1 MYEGL
6 SSKQVQERFEKHLN
20 NEKVK
25 KLTKSNAQIIRQN
38 VFTYFN
44 FINLILFILV
54 LLTGKIKNGLF
65 LGTVIFN
72 ACIGIYQQM
81 KSKKLLDRLSFLAE
95 DTIKAKRDGKWVS
108 ISLEEI
114 VVDDLIEIV
123 SGMQFPVDGIVLD
136 GNGEADESSISGES
150 QLVEKQVND
159 LIYAGT
165 NLTSGKV
172 LVKVE
177 HVSKQCMIY
186 RMIEDASKESPASSY
201 LHQDLEKMIKIISIC
216 IIPAGV
222 LLFLTQY
229 MFMHLTMQ
237 DALLKTIAALVGM
250 IPEGL
255 VVLTT
260 IALAVSTIRES
271 KNHVLIQDLFS
282 IEALARVNTAC
293 FDKTGTLTTGNMN
306 VVHVE
311 YLGNDK
317 NEVNTLLG
325 SYLQNEEAFNQ
336 TSQALLKYFDVNHT
350 YALGETLPFSSK
362 RKYAAKV
369 LKGKGTLYVGA
380 YSYLCEEADASLQEK
395 IDFYTQQGKRVLAVG
410 FRQEET
416 INSSDAMSII
426 ALVVIQDEMR
436 KNAKEIIAYFK
447 KQNIQVC
454 MISGDDPKTVASLA
468 KMAGVDNSEHYVDVS
483 RSYESMDALASNY
496 TIFGRVRPEEK
507 KQLVCAMQKQGKIV
521 LMSGDGV
528 NDVPALKVADV
539 SISIKDASSA
549 AKNTANII
557 LMDNDFSKIP
567 SIVNEGRRVIN
578 NISRASSMYLVK
590 TVFSFLLTLYVICT
604 RNAYPFLPIHLTLIS
619 AIGVG
624 IPTFILQMEPSFE
637 RIQGKFLRNAFLK
650 ALPSSLTVFLAAFL
664 CMHFKRMYSISELRF
679 YGIFVFLSGYVY
691 LWTLLKVYQPFTKR
705 RLLVIGC
712 MSILLGVSL
721 VCFESVINV
730 SIQWKDAWLFFT
742 GIIVEPVVIYVLTK
756 GVNLYDQK
764 TAE

>member
-72 ACIGIYQQM
+72 ACIGIYQQL

-95 DTIKAKRDGKWVS
+95 DTVKVKRDGKWVS

-159 LIYAGT
+159 FIYAGT

-177 HVSKQCMIY
+177 HVSKQCIIY

-282 IEALARVNTAC
+282 IEALARVNTVC

-336 TSQALLKYFDVNHT
+336 TSQALLEYFDVNHA

-380 YSYLCEEADASLQEK
+380 YSYLCEEADASLQAK

-410 FRQEET
+410 FHQEEA
-416 INSSDAMSII
+416 IDSSDAMSII

-705 RLLVIGC
+705 RLLLIGC
-712 MSILLGVSL
+712 MSILLGISL

>member
-72 ACIGIYQQM
+72 ACIGIYQQT
-81 KSKKLLDRLSFLAE
+81 KSKKLLDRLSFLVE
-95 DTIKAKRDGKWVS
+95 DTIKVKRDGKWIS

-114 VVDDLIEIV
+114 VVDDLIGIV

-159 LIYAGT
+159 FIYAGT

-177 HVSKQCMIY
+177 HVSKQCIIY
-186 RMIEDASKESPASSY
+186 RMIEDASKESPASSC

-282 IEALARVNTAC
+282 IEALARVNTVC

-336 TSQALLKYFDVNHT
+336 TSQALLEYFDVNHA

-380 YSYLCEEADASLQEK
+380 YSYLCEEADASLQAK

-416 INSSDAMSII
+416 IDSSDAMSII

-483 RSYESMDALASNY
+483 RSYESMDALAANY

-712 MSILLGVSL
+712 MSILLGACL
-721 VCFESVINV
+721 VCFESIINV

>member
-81 KSKKLLDRLSFLAE
+81 KSKKLLDRLSFLVE
-95 DTIKAKRDGKWVS
+95 DTIKVKRDGKWVS

-159 LIYAGT
+159 FIYAGT

-282 IEALARVNTAC
+282 IEALARVNTVC

-317 NEVNTLLG
+317 NEINTLLG
-325 SYLQNEEAFNQ
+325 SYLQNEESFNQ
-336 TSQALLKYFDVNHT
+336 TSQALLEYFDVNHA

-416 INSSDAMSII
+416 IDSSDAMSII

-637 RIQGKFLRNAFLK
+637 RIQGKFLRDAFLK

-664 CMHFKRMYSISELRF
+664 CMHVKRMYSISELRF

-712 MSILLGVSL
+712 MSILLGVCL
-721 VCFESVINV
+721 VCFESIINV

-742 GIIVEPVVIYVLTK
+742 GIIVEPVVIYVLTE

>member
-25 KLTKSNAQIIRQN
+25 KLTISNAQIIRQN

-159 LIYAGT
+159 FIYAGT

-216 IIPAGV
+216 IIPAGA

-282 IEALARVNTAC
+282 IEALARVNTVC

-336 TSQALLKYFDVNHT
+336 TSQALLEYFDVNHA

-416 INSSDAMSII
+416 IDSSDAMSII

-567 SIVNEGRRVIN
+567 SIVNEGKRVIN

-705 RLLVIGC
+705 RLLLIGC
-712 MSILLGVSL
+712 MSILLGISL

>member
-72 ACIGIYQQM
+72 ACIGIYQQL

-95 DTIKAKRDGKWVS
+95 DTVKVKRDGKWVS

-159 LIYAGT
+159 FIYAGT

-177 HVSKQCMIY
+177 HVSKQCIIY

-282 IEALARVNTAC
+282 IEALARVNTVC

-336 TSQALLKYFDVNHT
+336 TSQALLEYFDVNHA

-380 YSYLCEEADASLQEK
+380 YSYLCEEADASLQAK

-410 FRQEET
+410 FHQEEA
-416 INSSDAMSII
+416 IDSSDAMSII

-539 SISIKDASSA
+539 SISIKNASSA

-691 LWTLLKVYQPFTKR
+691 LWTLLKVYQPFKKR
-705 RLLVIGC
+705 RLLLIGC
-712 MSILLGVSL
+712 MSILLGISL

>member
-25 KLTKSNAQIIRQN
+25 KLTKSNVQIIRQN

-95 DTIKAKRDGKWVS
+95 DTIKVKRDGKWIS

-159 LIYAGT
+159 FIYAGT

-186 RMIEDASKESPASSY
+186 RMIEDASKESPASSC

-216 IIPAGV
+216 IIPAGA

-282 IEALARVNTAC
+282 IEALARVNTVC

-306 VVHVE
+306 IDTVE

-336 TSQALLKYFDVNHT
+336 TSQALLEYFDVNHA

-380 YSYLCEEADASLQEK
+380 YSYLCEEADASLQAK

-410 FRQEET
+410 FYQEET
-416 INSSDAMSII
+416 IDSSDAMSII

>member
-95 DTIKAKRDGKWVS
+95 DTVKVKRDGKWIS

-159 LIYAGT
+159 FIYAGT

-177 HVSKQCMIY
+177 HVSKQCIIY
-186 RMIEDASKESPASSY
+186 RMIEDASKESPASSC

-216 IIPAGV
+216 IIPAGA

-282 IEALARVNTAC
+282 IEALARVNTVC

-306 VVHVE
+306 IDTVE

-336 TSQALLKYFDVNHT
+336 TSQALLKYFDVNHA
-350 YALGETLPFSSK
+350 YGLGETLPFSSK

-380 YSYLCEEADASLQEK
+380 YSYLCEEADASLQAK

-416 INSSDAMSII
+416 IDSSDAMSII

-454 MISGDDPKTVASLA
+454 MISGDDPKTVVSLA
-468 KMAGVDNSEHYVDVS
+468 KMAGVEGSERYVDVS

-712 MSILLGVSL
+712 MSILLGACL
-721 VCFESVINV
+721 VCFESIINV

>member
-25 KLTKSNAQIIRQN
+25 KLTKSNVQIIRQN

-95 DTIKAKRDGKWVS
+95 DTIKVKRDGKWIS

-159 LIYAGT
+159 FIYAGT

-186 RMIEDASKESPASSY
+186 RMIEDASKESPASSC

-216 IIPAGV
+216 IIPAGA

-282 IEALARVNTAC
+282 IEALARVNTVC

-306 VVHVE
+306 IDTVE

-336 TSQALLKYFDVNHT
+336 TSQALLEYFDVNHA

-380 YSYLCEEADASLQEK
+380 YSYLCEEADASLQAK

-410 FRQEET
+410 FYQEET
-416 INSSDAMSII
+416 IDSSDAMSII

-712 MSILLGVSL
+712 MSILLGACL
-721 VCFESVINV
+721 VCFESIINV

>member
-81 KSKKLLDRLSFLAE
+81 KSKKLLDRLSFLME
-95 DTIKAKRDGKWVS
+95 DTIKVKRDGEWVS

-159 LIYAGT
+159 FIYAGT

-177 HVSKQCMIY
+177 HVSKQCIIY
-186 RMIEDASKESPASSY
+186 RMIEDASKESPASSC

-216 IIPAGV
+216 IIPAGA

-282 IEALARVNTAC
+282 IEALARVNTVC

-336 TSQALLKYFDVNHT
+336 TSQALLKYFDVNHA

-380 YSYLCEEADASLQEK
+380 YSYLCEEADASLQAK

-416 INSSDAMSII
+416 IDSSDAMSII

-483 RSYESMDALASNY
+483 RSYESMDALAANY

-712 MSILLGVSL
+712 MSILLGACL
-721 VCFESVINV
+721 VCFESIINV

>member
-81 KSKKLLDRLSFLAE
+81 KSKKLLDRLSFLVE
-95 DTIKAKRDGKWVS
+95 DTIKVKRDGKWVS

-150 QLVEKQVND
+150 QLVEKQMND
-159 LIYAGT
+159 FIYAGT

-186 RMIEDASKESPASSY
+186 RMIEDASKESPASSC

-229 MFMHLTMQ
+229 IFMHLTMQ

-282 IEALARVNTAC
+282 IEALARVNTVC

-317 NEVNTLLG
+317 NEINTLLG

-336 TSQALLKYFDVNHT
+336 TSQALLKYFDVNHA

-380 YSYLCEEADASLQEK
+380 YSYLCEEADASLQAK

-410 FRQEET
+410 FYQEET
-416 INSSDAMSII
+416 IDSSDAMSII

-454 MISGDDPKTVASLA
+454 MISGDDPKTVAFLA

>member
-95 DTIKAKRDGKWVS
+95 DTIKVKRDGKWVS

-150 QLVEKQVND
+150 QLVEKQMND
-159 LIYAGT
+159 FIYAGT

-177 HVSKQCMIY
+177 HVSKQCIIY
-186 RMIEDASKESPASSY
+186 RMIEDASKESPASSC

-216 IIPAGV
+216 IIPAGA

-282 IEALARVNTAC
+282 IEALARVNTVC

-336 TSQALLKYFDVNHT
+336 TSQALLKYFDVNHA

-380 YSYLCEEADASLQEK
+380 YSYLCKEMDASLQEK

-416 INSSDAMSII
+416 IDSSDAMSII

-468 KMAGVDNSEHYVDVS
+468 KLVGVEGSERYVDVS
-483 RSYESMDALASNY
+483 RSYESMDVLASNY

-637 RIQGKFLRNAFLK
+637 RIQGKFLKNAFLK

-712 MSILLGVSL
+712 MSILLGICL
-721 VCFESVINV
+721 VCFESIINV
-730 SIQWKDAWLFFT
+730 SIQWKDAWLFFA

>member
-25 KLTKSNAQIIRQN
+25 KLTISNAQIIRQN

-95 DTIKAKRDGKWVS
+95 DTIKVKRDGKWIS

-136 GNGEADESSISGES
+136 GNGETDESSISGES

-186 RMIEDASKESPASSY
+186 RMIEDASKESPASSC

-216 IIPAGV
+216 IIPAGA

-282 IEALARVNTAC
+282 IEALARVNTVC

-306 VVHVE
+306 VDTVE

-336 TSQALLKYFDVNHT
+336 TSQALLKYFDVNHA
-350 YALGETLPFSSK
+350 YALGESLPFSSK

-380 YSYLCEEADASLQEK
+380 YSYLCEEADASLQAK

-410 FRQEET
+410 FYQEET
-416 INSSDAMSII
+416 IDSSDAMSII

-712 MSILLGVSL
+712 MSILLGVCL
-721 VCFESVINV
+721 VCFESIINV

-764 TAE
+764 TAK

>member
-6 SSKQVQERFEKHLN
+6 SSKQVQEQFEKHLN

-159 LIYAGT
+159 FIYAGT

-186 RMIEDASKESPASSY
+186 RMIEDASKESPASSC

-216 IIPAGV
+216 IIPAGA

-229 MFMHLTMQ
+229 MSMHLTMQ

-282 IEALARVNTAC
+282 IEALARVNTVC

-336 TSQALLKYFDVNHT
+336 TSQALLKYFDVNHA

-380 YSYLCEEADASLQEK
+380 YSYLCEEADASLQAK

-416 INSSDAMSII
+416 IDSSDAMSII

-712 MSILLGVSL
+712 MSILLGVCL

>member
-81 KSKKLLDRLSFLAE
+81 KSKKLLDRLFFLAE
-95 DTIKAKRDGKWVS
+95 DTIKVKRDGKWIS

-159 LIYAGT
+159 FIYAGT

-177 HVSKQCMIY
+177 HVSKQCIIY
-186 RMIEDASKESPASSY
+186 RMIEGASKESSASSY

-282 IEALARVNTAC
+282 IEALARVNTVC
-293 FDKTGTLTTGNMN
+293 FDKTGTLTTGNMS

-336 TSQALLKYFDVNHT
+336 TSQALLEYFEVNHA
-350 YALGETLPFSSK
+350 YALGESLPFSSK

-380 YSYLCEEADASLQEK
+380 YSYLCKEMDASLQEK

-416 INSSDAMSII
+416 IDSSDAMSII

-712 MSILLGVSL
+712 MSILLGVCL
-721 VCFESVINV
+721 VCFESIINV

>member
-72 ACIGIYQQM
+72 ACIGIYQQL
-81 KSKKLLDRLSFLAE
+81 KSKKLLDRLSFLVE
-95 DTIKAKRDGKWVS
+95 DTIKVKRDGKWVS

-159 LIYAGT
+159 FIYAGT

-216 IIPAGV
+216 IIPAGA

-282 IEALARVNTAC
+282 IEALARVNTVC

-336 TSQALLKYFDVNHT
+336 TSQALLEYFDVNHA

-426 ALVVIQDEMR
+426 ALIVIQDEMR

-468 KMAGVDNSEHYVDVS
+468 KMAGVEGSERYVDVS

-624 IPTFILQMEPSFE
+624 IPTFVLQMEPSFE

-664 CMHFKRMYSISELRF
+664 CMHFKRVYSISELRF

-712 MSILLGVSL
+712 MSILLGICL
-721 VCFESVINV
+721 VCFESIINV

>member
-95 DTIKAKRDGKWVS
+95 DTIKVKRDGKWVS

-159 LIYAGT
+159 FIYAGT

-177 HVSKQCMIY
+177 HVSKQCIIY
-186 RMIEDASKESPASSY
+186 RMIEDASKESPASSC

-216 IIPAGV
+216 IIPAGA

-282 IEALARVNTAC
+282 IEALARVNTVC

-336 TSQALLKYFDVNHT
+336 TSQALLKYFDVNHA
-350 YALGETLPFSSK
+350 YALGESLPFSSK

-380 YSYLCEEADASLQEK
+380 YSYLCKEMDASLQEK

-416 INSSDAMSII
+416 IDSSDAMSII

-468 KMAGVDNSEHYVDVS
+468 KLAGVEGSERYVDVS
-483 RSYESMDALASNY
+483 RSYESMDVLASNY

-664 CMHFKRMYSISELRF
+664 CMHFKRMYSIRELRF

-712 MSILLGVSL
+712 MSILLGISL
-721 VCFESVINV
+721 VCFESIINV

>member
-72 ACIGIYQQM
+72 ACIGIYQQT
-81 KSKKLLDRLSFLAE
+81 KSKKLLDRLSFLVE
-95 DTIKAKRDGKWVS
+95 DTIKVKRDGKWIS

-159 LIYAGT
+159 FIYAGT

-177 HVSKQCMIY
+177 HVSKQCIIY
-186 RMIEDASKESPASSY
+186 RMIEDASKESPASSC

-282 IEALARVNTAC
+282 IEALARVNTVC

-336 TSQALLKYFDVNHT
+336 TSQALLEYFDVNHA

-380 YSYLCEEADASLQEK
+380 YSYLCEEADASLQAK

-416 INSSDAMSII
+416 IDSSDAMSII

-483 RSYESMDALASNY
+483 RSYESMDALAANY

-712 MSILLGVSL
+712 MSILLGISL

-742 GIIVEPVVIYVLTK
+742 GIIVEPIVIYVLTK

>member
-159 LIYAGT
+159 FIYAGT

-186 RMIEDASKESPASSY
+186 RMIEDASKESPASSC

-216 IIPAGV
+216 IIPAGA

-282 IEALARVNTAC
+282 IEVLARVNTVC

-336 TSQALLKYFDVNHT
+336 TSQALLKYFDVNHA
-350 YALGETLPFSSK
+350 YALGESLPFSSK

-410 FRQEET
+410 FYQEET
-416 INSSDAMSII
+416 IDSSDAMSII

-624 IPTFILQMEPSFE
+624 IPTFVLQMEPSFE

-712 MSILLGVSL
+712 MSILLGICL
-721 VCFESVINV
+721 VCFESIINV
-730 SIQWKDAWLFFT
+730 SIQWKDAWLFFA

>member
-25 KLTKSNAQIIRQN
+25 KLTKSNVQIIRQN

-72 ACIGIYQQM
+72 ACIGIYQQT
-81 KSKKLLDRLSFLAE
+81 KSKKLLDRLSFLVE
-95 DTIKAKRDGKWVS
+95 DTIKVKRDGKWIS

-114 VVDDLIEIV
+114 VVDDLIGIV

-159 LIYAGT
+159 FIYAGT

-177 HVSKQCMIY
+177 HVSKQCIIY
-186 RMIEDASKESPASSY
+186 RMIEDASKESPASSC

-282 IEALARVNTAC
+282 IEALARVNTVC

-336 TSQALLKYFDVNHT
+336 TSQALLEYFDVNHA

-380 YSYLCEEADASLQEK
+380 YSYLCEEADASLQAK

-410 FRQEET
+410 FYQEET
-416 INSSDAMSII
+416 IDSSDAMSII

-483 RSYESMDALASNY
+483 RSYESMDALAANY

-712 MSILLGVSL
+712 MSILLGACL
-721 VCFESVINV
+721 VCFESIINV

>member
-44 FINLILFILV
+44 FINLILFFLV

-95 DTIKAKRDGKWVS
+95 DTIKVKRDGKWVS

-114 VVDDLIEIV
+114 VADDLIEIV

-159 LIYAGT
+159 FIYAGT

-186 RMIEDASKESPASSY
+186 RMIEDASKESPASSC

-216 IIPAGV
+216 IIPAGA

-282 IEALARVNTAC
+282 IEALARVNTVC

-336 TSQALLKYFDVNHT
+336 TSQALLEYFDVNHA

-380 YSYLCEEADASLQEK
+380 YSYLCEEADTSLQEK

-426 ALVVIQDEMR
+426 ALIVIQDEMR

-468 KMAGVDNSEHYVDVS
+468 KMAGVEGSERYVDVS

-664 CMHFKRMYSISELRF
+664 CMHVKRMYSISELRF

-712 MSILLGVSL
+712 MSILLGICL
-721 VCFESVINV
+721 VCFESIINV
-730 SIQWKDAWLFFT
+730 SIQWKDAWLFFA

>member
-25 KLTKSNAQIIRQN
+25 KLTKSNVQIIRQN

-81 KSKKLLDRLSFLAE
+81 KSKKLLDRLSFLVE
-95 DTIKAKRDGKWVS
+95 DTIKVKRDGEWVS

-159 LIYAGT
+159 FIYAGT

-177 HVSKQCMIY
+177 HVSKQCIIY
-186 RMIEDASKESPASSY
+186 RMIEDASKESPASSC

-282 IEALARVNTAC
+282 IEALARVNTVC

-336 TSQALLKYFDVNHT
+336 TSQALLKYFDVNHA

-380 YSYLCEEADASLQEK
+380 YSYLCEEADASLQAK

-416 INSSDAMSII
+416 IDSSDAMSII

-712 MSILLGVSL
+712 MSILLGACL
-721 VCFESVINV
+721 VCFESIINV

>member
-44 FINLILFILV
+44 FINLILFFLV

-72 ACIGIYQQM
+72 ACIGIYQQI

-95 DTIKAKRDGKWVS
+95 DTIKVKRDGKWVS

-159 LIYAGT
+159 FIYAGT

-282 IEALARVNTAC
+282 IEALARVNTVC

-336 TSQALLKYFDVNHT
+336 TSQALLKYFDVNHA

-380 YSYLCEEADASLQEK
+380 YSYLCEEADASLQAK

-410 FRQEET
+410 FYQEET
-416 INSSDAMSII
+416 IDSNDAMSII

-712 MSILLGVSL
+712 MSILLGISL
-721 VCFESVINV
+721 VCFASVLNV

>member
-95 DTIKAKRDGKWVS
+95 DTVKVKRDGKWIS

-159 LIYAGT
+159 FIYAGT

-177 HVSKQCMIY
+177 HVSKQCIIY
-186 RMIEDASKESPASSY
+186 RMIEDASKESPASSC

-216 IIPAGV
+216 IIPAGA

-282 IEALARVNTAC
+282 IEALARVNTVC

-306 VVHVE
+306 IDTVE

-336 TSQALLKYFDVNHT
+336 TSQALLKYFDVNHA
-350 YALGETLPFSSK
+350 YGLGETLPFSSK

-380 YSYLCEEADASLQEK
+380 YSYLCEEADTSLQAK

-416 INSSDAMSII
+416 IDSSDAMSII

-712 MSILLGVSL
+712 MSILLGISL

>member
-81 KSKKLLDRLSFLAE
+81 KSKKLLDRLSFLVE
-95 DTIKAKRDGKWVS
+95 DTIKVKRDGEWVS

-159 LIYAGT
+159 FIYAGT

-177 HVSKQCMIY
+177 HVSKQCIIY
-186 RMIEDASKESPASSY
+186 RMIEDASKESPASSC

-216 IIPAGV
+216 IIPAGA

-282 IEALARVNTAC
+282 IEALARVNTVC

-336 TSQALLKYFDVNHT
+336 TSQALLKYFDVNHA

-380 YSYLCEEADASLQEK
+380 YSYLCEEADASLQAK

-416 INSSDAMSII
+416 IDSSDAMSII

-712 MSILLGVSL
+712 MSILLGVCL
-721 VCFESVINV
+721 ECFESIINV

>member
-72 ACIGIYQQM
+72 ACIGIYQQT
-81 KSKKLLDRLSFLAE
+81 KSKKLLDRLSFLVE
-95 DTIKAKRDGKWVS
+95 DTIKVKRDGKWIS

-114 VVDDLIEIV
+114 VVDDLIGIV

-159 LIYAGT
+159 FIYAGT

-177 HVSKQCMIY
+177 HVSKQCIIY
-186 RMIEDASKESPASSY
+186 RMIEDASKESPASSC

-282 IEALARVNTAC
+282 IEALARVNTVC
-293 FDKTGTLTTGNMN
+293 FDNTGTLTTGNMN

-336 TSQALLKYFDVNHT
+336 TSQALLEYFDVNHA

-380 YSYLCEEADASLQEK
+380 YSYLCEEADASLQAK

-416 INSSDAMSII
+416 IDSSDAMSII

-483 RSYESMDALASNY
+483 RSYESMDALAANY

-712 MSILLGVSL
+712 MSILLGACL
-721 VCFESVINV
+721 VCFESIINV

>member
-6 SSKQVQERFEKHLN
+6 SSKQVQEQFEKHLN

-95 DTIKAKRDGKWVS
+95 DTIKVKRDGKWIS

-150 QLVEKQVND
+150 QLVEKRVND
-159 LIYAGT
+159 FIYAGT

-177 HVSKQCMIY
+177 HVSKQCIIY
-186 RMIEDASKESPASSY
+186 RMIEDASKESPASSC

-229 MFMHLTMQ
+229 IFMHLTMQ

-282 IEALARVNTAC
+282 IEALARVNTVC

-317 NEVNTLLG
+317 NEINTLLG

-336 TSQALLKYFDVNHT
+336 TSQALLEYFDVNHA
-350 YALGETLPFSSK
+350 YALGESLPFSSK

-380 YSYLCEEADASLQEK
+380 YSYLCKEMDASLQAK
-395 IDFYTQQGKRVLAVG
+395 IDFYTQQGKRVLAIG
-410 FRQEET
+410 FYQEET
-416 INSSDAMSII
+416 IDSSDAMSII

-712 MSILLGVSL
+712 MSILLGISL

>member
-44 FINLILFILV
+44 FINLILFFLV

-95 DTIKAKRDGKWVS
+95 DTIKVKRDGKWVS

-114 VVDDLIEIV
+114 VADDLIEIV

-159 LIYAGT
+159 FIYAGT

-186 RMIEDASKESPASSY
+186 RMIEDASKESPASSC

-216 IIPAGV
+216 IIPAGA

-271 KNHVLIQDLFS
+271 KNHVLIQDFFS
-282 IEALARVNTAC
+282 IEALARVNTVC
-293 FDKTGTLTTGNMN
+293 FDKTGTLTTGNMS

-336 TSQALLKYFDVNHT
+336 TSQALLKYFDVNHA
-350 YALGETLPFSSK
+350 YALGESLPFSSK

-380 YSYLCEEADASLQEK
+380 YSYLCKEMDASLQEK

-416 INSSDAMSII
+416 IDSSDAMSII

-712 MSILLGVSL
+712 MSILLGICL
-721 VCFESVINV
+721 VCFESIINV

>member
-72 ACIGIYQQM
+72 ACIGIYQQT
-81 KSKKLLDRLSFLAE
+81 KSKKLLDRLSFLVE
-95 DTIKAKRDGKWVS
+95 DTIKVKRDGKWIS

-114 VVDDLIEIV
+114 VVDDLIGIV

-159 LIYAGT
+159 FIYAGT

-177 HVSKQCMIY
+177 HVSKQCIIY
-186 RMIEDASKESPASSY
+186 RMIEDASKESPASSC

-282 IEALARVNTAC
+282 IEALARVNTVC

-336 TSQALLKYFDVNHT
+336 TSQALLEYFDVNHA

-380 YSYLCEEADASLQEK
+380 YSYLCEEADASLQAK

-416 INSSDAMSII
+416 IDSSDAMSII

-483 RSYESMDALASNY
+483 RSYESMDALAANY

-590 TVFSFLLTLYVICT
+590 TVFSFLVTLYVICT

-712 MSILLGVSL
+712 MSILLGACL
-721 VCFESVINV
+721 VCFESIINV

>member
-81 KSKKLLDRLSFLAE
+81 KSKKLLDRLSFLVE
-95 DTIKAKRDGKWVS
+95 DTIKVKRDGKWVS

-186 RMIEDASKESPASSY
+186 RMIEDASKESLASSY

-216 IIPAGV
+216 IIPAGA

-250 IPEGL
+250 IQEGL

-282 IEALARVNTAC
+282 IEALARVNTVC

-336 TSQALLKYFDVNHT
+336 TSQALLEYFDVNHA

-410 FRQEET
+410 FHQEEA
-416 INSSDAMSII
+416 IDSSDAMSII

-712 MSILLGVSL
+712 MSILLGISL

-756 GVNLYDQK
+756 GANLYDQK

>member
-25 KLTKSNAQIIRQN
+25 KLTKSNEQIIRQN

-54 LLTGKIKNGLF
+54 ILTGKIKNGLF

-72 ACIGIYQQM
+72 ACIGIYQQL
-81 KSKKLLDRLSFLAE
+81 KSKKLLDRLSFLVE
-95 DTIKAKRDGKWVS
+95 DTIKVKRDGKWIS

-136 GNGEADESSISGES
+136 GSGEVDESSISGES

-159 LIYAGT
+159 FVYAGT

-172 LVKVE
+172 CVKVE
-177 HVSKQCMIY
+177 HVSKQCIIY
-186 RMIEDASKESPASSY
+186 RMIEDASKESPASSC

-216 IIPAGV
+216 IIPAGA

-282 IEALARVNTAC
+282 IEALARVNTVC

-306 VVHVE
+306 IDTVE

-336 TSQALLKYFDVNHT
+336 TSQALLKYFDVNHA
-350 YALGETLPFSSK
+350 YGLGETLPFSSK

-380 YSYLCEEADASLQEK
+380 YSYLCEEADASLQAK

-416 INSSDAMSII
+416 IDSNDAMSII

-483 RSYESMDALASNY
+483 RSYESMDALAANY

-712 MSILLGVSL
+712 MSILLGACL
-721 VCFESVINV
+721 VCFESIINV

>member
-25 KLTKSNAQIIRQN
+25 KLTISNAQIIRQN

-159 LIYAGT
+159 FIYAGT

-177 HVSKQCMIY
+177 HVSKQCIIY

-282 IEALARVNTAC
+282 IEALARVNTVC

-336 TSQALLKYFDVNHT
+336 TSQALLEYFDVNHA
-350 YALGETLPFSSK
+350 YALGESLPFSSK

-380 YSYLCEEADASLQEK
+380 YSYLCEEADASLQAK

-416 INSSDAMSII
+416 IDSNDAMSII

-468 KMAGVDNSEHYVDVS
+468 KMAGVEGSERYVDVS

-637 RIQGKFLRNAFLK
+637 RIQGKFLKNAFLK
-650 ALPSSLTVFLAAFL
+650 ALPSSLTVFLTAFL

-712 MSILLGVSL
+712 MSILLGVCL
-721 VCFESVINV
+721 VCFESIINV

>member
-44 FINLILFILV
+44 FINFILFILV

-81 KSKKLLDRLSFLAE
+81 KSKKLLDRLSFLVE
-95 DTIKAKRDGKWVS
+95 DTIKVKRDGKWVS

-159 LIYAGT
+159 FIYVGT

-282 IEALARVNTAC
+282 IEALARVNTVC

-336 TSQALLKYFDVNHT
+336 TSQALLEYFDVNHA

-380 YSYLCEEADASLQEK
+380 YSYLCEEADASLQAK

-410 FRQEET
+410 FHQEEA
-416 INSSDAMSII
+416 IDSSDAMSII

-468 KMAGVDNSEHYVDVS
+468 KQAGVDNSEHYVDVS

-730 SIQWKDAWLFFT
+730 SIQWKDAWLFFA

>member
-95 DTIKAKRDGKWVS
+95 DTIKVKRDGKWVS

-136 GNGEADESSISGES
+136 GNGETDESSISGES

-159 LIYAGT
+159 FIYAGT

-177 HVSKQCMIY
+177 YVSKQCIIY
-186 RMIEDASKESPASSY
+186 RMIEDASKESLASSY

-282 IEALARVNTAC
+282 IEALARVNTVC

-336 TSQALLKYFDVNHT
+336 TSQALLEYFDVNHA

-380 YSYLCEEADASLQEK
+380 YSYLCKEADASLQAK

-410 FRQEET
+410 FHQEEA
-416 INSSDAMSII
+416 IDSSDAMSII

-705 RLLVIGC
+705 RLLLIGC
-712 MSILLGVSL
+712 MSILLGISL

>member
-25 KLTKSNAQIIRQN
+25 KLTKSNVQIIRQN

-95 DTIKAKRDGKWVS
+95 DTIKVKRDGKWIS

-159 LIYAGT
+159 FIYAGT

-186 RMIEDASKESPASSY
+186 RMIEDASKESPASSC

-216 IIPAGV
+216 IIPAGA

-282 IEALARVNTAC
+282 IEALARVNTVC
-293 FDKTGTLTTGNMN
+293 FDKTGTLTTGNMS

-336 TSQALLKYFDVNHT
+336 TSQALLKYFDVNHA

-380 YSYLCEEADASLQEK
+380 YSYLCEEADASLQAK

-416 INSSDAMSII
+416 IDSSDAMSII

-468 KMAGVDNSEHYVDVS
+468 KMAGVEGSERYVDVS

-664 CMHFKRMYSISELRF
+664 CMHVKRMYSISELRF

-712 MSILLGVSL
+712 MSILLGICL
-721 VCFESVINV
+721 VCFESIINV

>member
-25 KLTKSNAQIIRQN
+25 KLTKSNVQIIRQN

-81 KSKKLLDRLSFLAE
+81 KSKKLLDRLSFLVE
-95 DTIKAKRDGKWVS
+95 DTIKVKRDGKWIS

-114 VVDDLIEIV
+114 VVDDLIGIV

-159 LIYAGT
+159 FIYAGT

-177 HVSKQCMIY
+177 HVSKQCIIY
-186 RMIEDASKESPASSY
+186 RMIEDASKESPASSC

-282 IEALARVNTAC
+282 IEALARVNTVC

-336 TSQALLKYFDVNHT
+336 TSQALLEYFDVNHA

-380 YSYLCEEADASLQEK
+380 YSYLCEEADASLQAK

-410 FRQEET
+410 FYQEET
-416 INSSDAMSII
+416 IDSSDAMSII

-483 RSYESMDALASNY
+483 RSYESMDALAANY

-712 MSILLGVSL
+712 MSILLGACL
-721 VCFESVINV
+721 VCFESIINV

>member
-81 KSKKLLDRLSFLAE
+81 KSKKLLDRLSFLVE
-95 DTIKAKRDGKWVS
+95 DTIKVKRDGKWVS

-159 LIYAGT
+159 FIYAGT

-177 HVSKQCMIY
+177 HVSKQCIIY

-282 IEALARVNTAC
+282 IEALARVNTVC
-293 FDKTGTLTTGNMN
+293 FDKTGTLTTGNMS

-336 TSQALLKYFDVNHT
+336 TSQALLKYFDVNHA

-416 INSSDAMSII
+416 IDSSDAMSII

-664 CMHFKRMYSISELRF
+664 CMHFKRVYSISELRF